1 RAVYAWN
8 GKNLMSARK
17 GRWKLH
23 QTAPRARPRG
33 KQDEV
38 WIDNRGPDGITLIA
52 PFEQSQ
58 LWEYPSPPDT
68 AATAPSRA
76 MQLFDMETDPWEQV
90 DVTKNHPDIVANL
103 KALMEAELATMEEL
117 AQVNP
122 SNVQYYLGPGR
133 ITEENPITIEEAL
146 RRTRE

>member
-1 RAVYAWN
+1 
-8 GKNLMSARK
+8 
-17 GRWKLH
+17 
-23 QTAPRARPRG
+23 
-33 KQDEV
+33 
-38 WIDNRGPDGITLIA
+38 
-52 PFEQSQ
+52 
-58 LWEYPSPPDT
+58 
-68 AATAPSRA
+68 

-146 RRTRE
+146 RRTCE